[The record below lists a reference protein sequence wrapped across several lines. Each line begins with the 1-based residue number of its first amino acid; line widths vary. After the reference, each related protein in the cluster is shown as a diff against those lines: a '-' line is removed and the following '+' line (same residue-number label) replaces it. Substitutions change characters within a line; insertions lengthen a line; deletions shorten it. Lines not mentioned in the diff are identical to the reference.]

1 MKKFYQTFLLI
12 ILSIAA
18 SLTSNAQKNFA
29 GHILYQ
35 IDYDGLGENAAMKSM
50 LPSEMKFILKN
61 NKSRSELKT
70 GMGDQITIFDS
81 DAKTVVN
88 LLDIMGQKVAIKK
101 SVGEIERERTKYSK
115 LKVSIS
121 DEIKNIAG
129 YNCKK
134 ALIEVDA
141 EDFGGLTTFTVF
153 YTEDLGNMGINYS
166 DPLFNKINGVMLQ
179 YEISTRGLLMKF
191 SASEVKAEDV
201 PENAFA
207 IPSDYK
213 ETTQDELKKM
223 FGSS

>member
-1 MKKFYQTFLLI
+1 MKKIFQTLLLF
-12 ILSIAA
+12 ILAISA
-18 SLTSNAQKNFA
+18 SFTGNAQKGFA

-70 GMGDQITIFDS
+70 GMGNQITIFDS
-81 DAKTVVN
+81 ESKTIVN
-88 LLDIMGQKVAIKK
+88 LLNIMGQKVAIKK
-101 SVGEIERERTKYSK
+101 SLGEIELERTKYSN
-115 LKVSIS
+115 LRVSIS
-121 DEIKNIAG
+121 DETKNIAG

-134 ALIEVDA
+134 ALIEVNA

-153 YTEDLGNMGINYS
+153 YTEELGNTGINYS

-179 YEISTRGLLMKF
+179 YEVSTRGLLMKF
-191 SASEVKAEDV
+191 SASEVKTEDV
-201 PENAFA
+201 PDSAFA

-213 ETTQDELKKM
+213 EMTQDELKKM
-223 FGSS
+223 FGSF

>member
-1 MKKFYQTFLLI
+1 MKKFFQTLLLI
-12 ILSIAA
+12 IMAISA
-18 SLTSNAQKNFA
+18 SLNGNAQKGFV

-81 DAKTVVN
+81 ESKTVVN

-101 SVGEIERERTKYSK
+101 SVGEIELERTKYSD

-121 DEIKNIAG
+121 DETKNIAG
-129 YNCKK
+129 YDCKK
-134 ALIEVDA
+134 ALIEVNA

-153 YTEDLGNMGINYS
+153 YTEELGNMGINYS

-191 SASEVKAEDV
+191 SATEVKTIEV
-201 PENAFA
+201 PDHVFA

-213 ETTQDELKKM
+213 EMTQDELKKM

>member
-1 MKKFYQTFLLI
+1 MKKLIQTLLLI
-12 ILSIAA
+12 LLAISA
-18 SLTSNAQKNFA
+18 SFTSNAQKGFV
-29 GHILYQ
+29 GHVLYQ

-50 LPSEMKFILKN
+50 LPSEMTLTLKD

-70 GMGDQITIFDS
+70 GMGNQITIFNKES
-81 DAKTVVN
+81 KTVVN

-101 SVGEIERERTKYSK
+101 SVGEVELERAKYSD
-115 LKVSIS
+115 LKVTIS
-121 DEIKNIAG
+121 DETKNIAG
-129 YNCKK
+129 YDCKK
-134 ALIEVDA
+134 ALIEVNA

-153 YTEDLGNMGINYS
+153 YTEELGNLGINYS

-201 PENAFA
+201 PDNAFA

-213 ETTQDELKKM
+213 EMTQDELKKM
-223 FGSS
+223 FGSF